1 LCIVSTQTPHDS
13 HLMSPNVEDLYE
25 GFEVV
30 HYECEPNL
38 RQNFKRDSPKCSH
51 RCPICLQMKKHIL
64 TYDYMP
70 IGPLLAS
77 LCRSRSICE
86 RVLTTWRTK
95 DRWLGKDPKV
105 LPKVIKEHFDGNKF
119 REC

>member
-1 LCIVSTQTPHDS
+1 
-13 HLMSPNVEDLYE
+13 
-25 GFEVV
+25 
-30 HYECEPNL
+30 
-38 RQNFKRDSPKCSH
+38 
-51 RCPICLQMKKHIL
+51 
-64 TYDYMP
+64 MP
-70 IGPLLAS
+70 IGPLLTS

-86 RVLTTWRTK
+86 RMLMTWRTK